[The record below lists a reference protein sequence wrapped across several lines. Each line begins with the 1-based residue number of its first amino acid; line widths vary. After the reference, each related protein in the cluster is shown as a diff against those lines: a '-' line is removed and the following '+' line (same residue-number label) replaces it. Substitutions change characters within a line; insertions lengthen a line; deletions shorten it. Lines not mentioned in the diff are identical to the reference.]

1 MKNGTSA
8 VPAALARAVAPT
20 GSHPPRSPR
29 SPARRRR
36 SSACALVFVLLLLV
50 LLLLFN
56 ALSMAGNHT
65 FLLAGGL
72 TDVLRL
78 TEIAMS
84 TGLDVDRSG
93 YRVPCNGTAT
103 TPTTTTTTTAM
114 TAFDEIVETARIYTF
129 RAPNQQQ
136 KRPPPPRRKPF
147 DVVTWEHKRTGGLSD
162 ADRAMLGRV
171 YGAAQS
177 VFEYGLG
184 ESTLIAHAVGVPRY
198 AGVDSD
204 PTYVADTRAQVA
216 ARGGNHPHHH
226 HYRFY
231 FADIG
236 PTLQWGYAKYNLTKA
251 VWTYQLVP
259 LLSEPDPFDVYMVDG
274 RYRFPCLLASF
285 LHASGSSIG
294 SRGAAAGAESAA
306 NLTST
311 VVLVHD
317 CLRET
322 YHRAD
327 AVLDLFE
334 TSGDRLCAYRRRPDT
349 KDSDLLRLWRRHFVE
364 SE

>member
-1 MKNGTSA
+1 MKNGTSDP
-8 VPAALARAVAPT
+8 VTSALARVASPT
-20 GSHPPRSPR
+20 THHRAPRST
-29 SPARRRR
+29 RRR
-36 SSACALVFVLLLLV
+36 SVLTLVAVLLL

-56 ALSMAGNHT
+56 ALSMASNHT
-65 FLLAGGL
+65 FLVDGW

-78 TEIAMS
+78 TETAS
-84 TGLDVDRSG
+84 SGLDLDRDG
-93 YRVPCNGTAT
+93 YRPPCNG
-103 TPTTTTTTTAM
+103 TTTTTTPTL

-129 RAPNQQQ
+129 RASKQQKQ

-147 DVVTWEHKRTGGLSD
+147 DVSAWEHKGTGGLSD
-162 ADRAMLGRV
+162 TDRAMLGRI
-171 YGAAQS
+171 YGNAQS

-204 PTYVADTRAQVA
+204 PAYVADTRARVSA
-216 ARGGNHPHHH
+216 TSH

-236 PTLQWGYAKYNLTKA
+236 PTLQWGYAKYNLTKS
-251 VWTYQLVP
+251 VWNYQLVP

-285 LHASGSSIG
+285 LHASG
-294 SRGAAAGAESAA
+294 AAARRGRDGSERA
-306 NLTST
+306 NLTHT
-311 VVLVHD
+311 TPVVLVHD
-317 CLRET
+317 CFRPA

-327 AVLDLFE
+327 EVLDLFE
-334 TSGDRLCAYRRRPDT
+334 TSGDHLCAYRRRPET
-349 KDSDLLRLWRRHFVE
+349 KDADLLRLWRQSFVDPE
-364 SE
+364 